1 MLQLKAANEGVK
13 CCVEDANVNGTE
25 PTAKR
30 GKYNDYTPEQCA
42 QIGKYAAEN
51 GPTRAAK
58 HFSVPESTARRLKSE
73 YLQQVGENASVPVQK
88 LPTKPQGPLLLGQA
102 LDTSVQE
109 YIKALRTVG
118 GVVNTR
124 IVMAAAHGIVA
135 ARDQSLLVQYGGH
148 MAVTKS
154 WLSLY

>member
-1 MLQLKAANEGVK
+1 M
-13 CCVEDANVNGTE
+13 EDANVNGTE
-25 PTAKR
+25 PTAKQ
-30 GKYNDYTPEQCA
+30 GKYNNYTPVQRP

-58 HFSVPESTARRLKSE
+58 HFSVPESTMGRLKGA
-73 YLQQVGENASVPVQK
+73 YLQQVRENASIPVQK
-88 LPTKPQGPLLLGQA
+88 LPTKPQGRPLLLGQA

-124 IVMAAAHGIVA
+124 IVMAAADEIVA
-135 ARDQSLLVQYGGH
+135 ARDQSLLV
-148 MAVTKS
+148 
-154 WLSLY
+154 